1 MNYLLHIAIMLGIYG
16 MLALSANLLIGFGGL
31 LMMAQAAFYGLG
43 AYAYALLA
51 LKLGLSFF
59 VTLPAAVA
67 LCAYVG
73 WLFGLV
79 SLRFRNEAFVLASI
93 GFQMIVYVILYNW
106 TGLTRGPYG
115 ISGIPRPEF
124 FGMAVESVPAFFVFT
139 LLLFALVLGFM
150 HLVAKSPFA
159 LALKALRD
167 NEAAAQTL
175 GVCPKEQYTR
185 AMVLSAAV
193 AAVPGVCFAS
203 YITYIDPTSF
213 TLTESI
219 FIACILLVGGSGNL
233 KGPMAGVAFMIIFPE
248 VLRFVGLPDT
258 VAANVREILYGVLL
272 IVLMYVKP
280 KGLAGAYAI
289 K

>member
-1 MNYLLHIAIMLGIYG
+1 MNYLLHILVMIGIYG

-51 LKLGLSFF
+51 LKLGLPFY

-67 LCAYVG
+67 LAAFIG
-73 WLFGLV
+73 WLFGLA

-93 GFQMIVYVILYNW
+93 GFQMIVYVVLYNW
-106 TGLTRGPYG
+106 TDLTRGPYG
-115 ISGIPRPEF
+115 ISGIPRPSF
-124 FGMAVESVPAFFVFT
+124 FGMSIESVPAFFVFT
-139 LLLFALVLGFM
+139 LVLFALVLGFM

-175 GVCPKEQYTR
+175 GICPRQQYIR
-185 AMVLSAAV
+185 AMVFSAAV

-233 KGPMAGVAFMIIFPE
+233 IGPMAGVLFMIVFPE
-248 VLRFVGLPDT
+248 LLRFVGFPDT
-258 VAANVREILYGVLL
+258 VAANLREILYGVLL
-272 IVLMYVKP
+272 IVLMYMKP
-280 KGLAGAYAI
+280 KGMAGAYAI

>member
-51 LKLGLSFF
+51 LKLGLPFY
-59 VTLPAAVA
+59 VTLPSAIA
-67 LCAYVG
+67 LSAFVG
-73 WLFGLV
+73 WLFGLAA
-79 SLRFRNEAFVLASI
+79 LRFRNEAFVLASI
-93 GFQMIVYVILYNW
+93 GFQMIVYVVLYNW

-124 FGMAVESVPAFFVFT
+124 FGFAVESVPAFFAFT
-139 LLLFALVLGFM
+139 LVLFGLVLGFM
-150 HLVAKSPFA
+150 HLVCHSPFA

-167 NEAAAQTL
+167 NDAAAQTL
-175 GVCPKEQYTR
+175 GICPKEQYTR
-185 AMVLSAAV
+185 AMVFSSAV

-233 KGPMAGVAFMIIFPE
+233 KGPMAGVAFMIILPE
-248 VLRFVGLPDT
+248 LLRFVGLPDT
-258 VAANVREILYGVLL
+258 VAANLREILYGVLL
-272 IVLMYVKP
+272 IVLMFMKP